1 MDQKDSGSGE
11 TGVQYSFVASGIIMG
26 YMIEEQLLC
35 KHNVQTS
42 FPLPTGICTLH
53 YRHPRRHRH
62 VQTKTEHIFIQDRT
76 YSFDLE
82 TGLENTH
89 THTHARTHARTEFNS
104 VQDGIYALGKP
115 TCAPPRL
122 LEVSTTL
129 PMKPFQY
136 SSD

>member
-89 THTHARTHARTEFNS
+89 THTHARTHRVQFSSRWYLCARKAHMRSTPSLRGFHNVAYE
-104 VQDGIYALGKP
+104 
-115 TCAPPRL
+115 T
-122 LEVSTTL
+122 VSI
-129 PMKPFQY
+129 FV
-136 SSD
+136 